1 MPLET
6 QQRVALAPAPAFASA
21 DAPAPAFPSA
31 TAPAA
36 AQAQVPAPVM
46 VPPSLPVLPVLQ
58 VFARAPVP
66 GQCKTRLIRAVGT
79 AAAAAELHQRLVRH
93 CLRAA
98 DAWQR
103 ATPDARVELWC
114 APDIDHPFFA
124 ACARDFNIALKPQT
138 GTDLGAR
145 MWLALCGALVRGERP
160 VLIGTDCPWLTGDSI
175 SAAFAALD
183 GAAAVFAPAH
193 DGGYVLTGLAR
204 AMPELFA
211 GIPWSTGN
219 VMTATRQAAS
229 RLNRVGRPARL
240 AELPALHDIDTP
252 ADLARLQRDPQLA
265 HLLEGLTP

>member
-1 MPLET
+1 MPPET
-6 QQRVALAPAPAFASA
+6 QQRAVGAPESPALLTGLPGLPAMPGSPAQ
-21 DAPAPAFPSA
+21 PAQPAQ
-31 TAPAA
+31 TIE
-36 AQAQVPAPVM
+36 
-46 VPPSLPVLPVLQ
+46 PVLQ

-66 GQCKTRLIRAVGT
+66 GQCKTRLVPAVGT
-79 AAAAAELHQRLVRH
+79 ATAAAELHQRLVRH

-103 ATPDARVELWC
+103 ATPHARVELWC

-160 VLIGTDCPWLTGDSI
+160 VLIGTDCPWITGDSI

-183 GAAAVFAPAH
+183 GADAVFAPAH

-204 AMPELFA
+204 AVPELFA
-211 GIPWSTGN
+211 GMPWSTSN
-219 VMTATRQAAS
+219 VMAATRRAAS
-229 RLNRVGRPARL
+229 DRSHAGRPVRL
-240 AELPALHDIDTP
+240 AELAPLHDIDTP

-265 HLLEGLTP
+265 HLLDELTP